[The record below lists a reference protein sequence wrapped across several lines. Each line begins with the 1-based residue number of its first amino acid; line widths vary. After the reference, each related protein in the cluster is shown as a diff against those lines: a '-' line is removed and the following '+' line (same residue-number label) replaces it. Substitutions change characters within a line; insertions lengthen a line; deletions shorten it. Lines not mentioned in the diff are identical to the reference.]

1 MCVCVCTLH
10 TYAHTHQPWSSDD
23 YAWSVSNTNY
33 CSGCFEKEYIVHSGF
48 FRPLVVLVQ
57 STVIYTFH
65 PELRNLI
72 FFVVVFLSLVSQA
85 TQAAYPFSFLR
96 NKPKKS
102 VNEKKQTPPG
112 FSFGQKRWN
121 QILSARVFEACNKTC
136 TITAHKPP
144 GKHELMRLDTES
156 ISRYGAITTKSS
168 EQRLEHKKGYKELH
182 YFISLNRAIS
192 EHLVLVLLSLGT
204 QLLSCIGE
212 QKLFFEALD
221 IGIAELNTRVKAT
234 EGLGQESIHFLSL
247 IQSLS

>member
-1 MCVCVCTLH
+1 
-10 TYAHTHQPWSSDD
+10 
-23 YAWSVSNTNY
+23 
-33 CSGCFEKEYIVHSGF
+33 
-48 FRPLVVLVQ
+48 
-57 STVIYTFH
+57 
-65 PELRNLI
+65 
-72 FFVVVFLSLVSQA
+72 
-85 TQAAYPFSFLR
+85 
-96 NKPKKS
+96 
-102 VNEKKQTPPG
+102 
-112 FSFGQKRWN
+112 
-121 QILSARVFEACNKTC
+121 
-136 TITAHKPP
+136 
-144 GKHELMRLDTES
+144 MRLDTES